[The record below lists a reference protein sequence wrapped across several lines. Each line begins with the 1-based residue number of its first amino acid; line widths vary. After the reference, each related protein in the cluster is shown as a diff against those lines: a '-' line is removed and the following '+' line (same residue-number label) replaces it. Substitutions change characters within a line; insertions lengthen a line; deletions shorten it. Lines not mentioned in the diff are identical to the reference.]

1 MFQYVH
7 PALSSWVQSQT
18 CSFGFTRQ
26 QHMGQQAAVLLG
38 CAALPQAGRKDRK
51 VEKIFL
57 PEVIFMSHWILC
69 MSA

>member
-1 MFQYVH
+1 
-7 PALSSWVQSQT
+7 
-18 CSFGFTRQ
+18 
-26 QHMGQQAAVLLG
+26 MGQQAAVLLG